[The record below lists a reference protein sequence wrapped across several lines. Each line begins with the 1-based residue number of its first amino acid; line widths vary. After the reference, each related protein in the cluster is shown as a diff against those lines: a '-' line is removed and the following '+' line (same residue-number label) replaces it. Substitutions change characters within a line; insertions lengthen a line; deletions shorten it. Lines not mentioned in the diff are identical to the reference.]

1 MRLAA
6 LVLVGACGGASGTA
20 SITTTTNAAISST
33 VTANLTEGDLGPS
46 PDEVQDHLHQVA
58 VYSADFDKLYVEV
71 TSDGEHAN
79 VLRQSATTGL
89 SAVPYVVSVDDGGE
103 LELHVEVAKLTPAS
117 DGTTCGIKIFVMRLP
132 QHDLLAIADGS
143 GRATG
148 ANAADTCLSAT
159 GTAVVRQKLPPF
171 LQRQLDAK

>member
-6 LVLVGACGGASGTA
+6 LVLVCACGGASGTA
-20 SITTTTNAAISST
+20 SITTTAAVSDT
-33 VTANLTEGDLGPS
+33 VTTNLTEGDLGPS

-71 TSDGEHAN
+71 TSDGEHAS

-89 SAVPYVVSVDDGGE
+89 STVPYVVSVDDGGE
-103 LELHVEVAKLTPAS
+103 LELHVEVARLTSAS

-143 GRATG
+143 GHATG

-159 GTAVVRQKLPPF
+159 GAAIVKQKLPPF
-171 LQRQLDAK
+171 LERQLDAK